1 MESLEWVDRTYILK
15 HKSDDPSDLRA
26 MYYPNLR
33 MYSTHGDSG
42 RRSSTMDA
50 AISFFIR
57 SGRKAAISLAVYAC
71 TFAPLVGRF
80 VLPASSFYTFNKAV
94 GPVPATFIFAT
105 GLLLPK
111 RYLIIFLQ
119 SYFASRSLMSS
130 LLQPYLARV
139 RFSPEQKRRFFRDR
153 EGVLF
158 GFAVGFYTFMKIP
171 LFGVLIYGV
180 AEASTAY
187 LITKITDPPP
197 PPASSAEYAQ
207 SQAQWRNKHEFL
219 RLPLDSLDN
228 YNVGN
233 GPSDTNDPKIAR
245 RQLPQGKKYT

>member
-1 MESLEWVDRTYILK
+1 M
-15 HKSDDPSDLRA
+15 
-26 MYYPNLR
+26 N
-33 MYSTHGDSG
+33 
-42 RRSSTMDA
+42 A
-50 AISFFIR
+50 AISFFVR

-71 TFAPLVGRF
+71 TFTPLVGRF

-94 GPVPATFIFAT
+94 GPVPATIIFAT
-105 GLLLPK
+105 GLVLPK

-130 LLQPYLARV
+130 LLRPYLARV
-139 RFSPEQKRRFFRDR
+139 RFNPEQKRKFFRDR

-158 GFAVGFYTFMKIP
+158 GFAVGFYMFMKIP

-197 PPASSAEYAQ
+197 PPASSVEYAQ

-219 RLPLDSLDN
+219 RLPLDNLDN
-228 YNVGN
+228 YNAV
-233 GPSDTNDPKIAR
+233 DTTNDTADPNVAR
-245 RQLPQGKKYT
+245 QQLPQGKKYT